1 MSRSVIP
8 QIIAV
13 VLCLAAS
20 WISYKLLAKHVTGS
34 SGTAWFD
41 AGCVEGDDGSGGGCA
56 TVLSSPHSY
65 WPPKTGPQPD
75 NKPHV
80 PVAFLGLIYFT
91 SLAVWLISIGRPS
104 RGRKWVHWFP
114 LLWIGAGLA
123 FSARFMWVMYNVIGE
138 WCPWCLTTHV
148 MNLVIAVCV
157 FLLWPRRTPQEPSSS
172 ETKICFPSTRHILGT
187 IGVIVIVMYGNYG
200 QVGLLKV
207 HHSNRTLEQCLAA
220 VARIKSDTGRLVKN
234 WQLGEKFDITIRTDD
249 PARLLT
255 PTPQTALPVVVFSDF
270 KCPSCK
276 RFEQFLSE
284 KITPLFDGR
293 IRVVFK
299 HYPLDQACNKMTS
312 RTLHPS
318 ACVAARI
325 AEAARILGGNEAFWK
340 AHDLLFELQS
350 PATKNAPYDV
360 ASIAQQVGVDANQLR
375 TSMGAEMITQRLNE
389 DAALAKACKVTG
401 TPAIFVNGKRVD
413 TLAATEVGFWNA
425 LAESYWHEIKLP
437 RPASTRP
444 QS

>member
-1 MSRSVIP
+1 MSRSAIP
-8 QIIAV
+8 QIVAV

-56 TVLSSPHSY
+56 TVLASPHSY

-91 SLAVWLISIGRPS
+91 SLAVWLIFIGRPS
-104 RGRKWVHWFP
+104 RERKWVHWLP
-114 LLWIGAGLA
+114 LLWVGAGLA
-123 FSARFMWVMYNVIGE
+123 FSARFMWVMYNVLGE
-138 WCPWCLTTHV
+138 WCPWCLATHV

-157 FLLWPRRTPQEPSSS
+157 FLLWPRRAPQEPSPS
-172 ETKICFPSTRHILGT
+172 EKKICFPSTRHILGT

-200 QVGLLKV
+200 QAGLLKV
-207 HHSNRTLEQCLAA
+207 HNSNRTLKQCLAA
-220 VARIKSDTGRLVKN
+220 VARIKGDTGRLVKN
-234 WQLGEKFDITIRTDD
+234 WQLGKKYDITIRPDD
-249 PARLLT
+249 PARL
-255 PTPQTALPVVVFSDF
+255 PTPAPQTPLPVVVFSDF

-284 KITPLFDGR
+284 KITPMFDGR

-318 ACVAARI
+318 ACVASRI
-325 AEAARILGGNEAFWK
+325 AEAARVIGGNEAFWK

-360 ASIAQQVGVDANQLR
+360 ASIAQHVGVDADQLR
-375 TSMGAEMITQRLNE
+375 SNMETEEITQRLNE
-389 DAALAKACKVTG
+389 DAALAKTCKITG

-425 LAESYWHEIKLP
+425 LAQSYWQEIGLP

-444 QS
+444 Q